1 MRLRRR
7 EFIAGLGGAAAWPLA
22 ARAQQGDRVR
32 RIGVLI
38 GSDEND
44 PVNKTYVSAFTQ
56 ALAELGCTDGRN
68 VRMDLRWGGGD
79 INRIRGCAG
88 LGVIVYP
95 TGRKTFVV
103 RYRLHGVPDK
113 YTFEP
118 DTTLAEARKEAP
130 EIRREARTGRDPK
143 LARQEAKE
151 KAAAAAAD
159 TLQAICE
166 EYFRREGAGLRTAE
180 TQRSTLARLVYKPLG
195 ARPIGSIRRKGII
208 RLLDKIADENGPR
221 MADLVLAHLRRVMN
235 WHAVRDD
242 DFRSPI
248 VRGMSRVKTKE
259 RARTRTLSDDELR
272 RIWTAT
278 ETPGPFEAL
287 IRFLLLTG
295 ARRSEAAELPWS
307 EIDGA
312 DWCLPAPRNKT
323 KVDLVRPLS
332 AAALAVIA
340 AQPRISPYVFAKHDG
355 RPLRGFSAHK
365 ETLDEASGVTGWRLH
380 DLRRTARSL
389 LSRAAVPADHS
400 EQCLGHVLPGIR
412 QTYDRHKYHSEKM
425 RAYEALA
432 ALIERIINPT
442 DNVIALRGQ

>member
-1 MRLRRR
+1 MAKRPLTEIAIHALKPRSKRYEVPDPGAR
-7 EFIAGLGGAAAWPLA
+7 GLFI
-22 ARAQQGDRVR
+22 QVQ
-32 RIGVLI
+32 
-38 GSDEND
+38 
-44 PVNKTYVSAFTQ
+44 
-56 ALAELGCTDGRN
+56 
-68 VRMDLRWGGGD
+68 
-79 INRIRGCAG
+79 
-88 LGVIVYP
+88 P
-95 TGRKTFVV
+95 TGRKGYAV
-103 RYRLHGVPDK
+103 RYRFYGTPRKMTLQPGI
-113 YTFEP
+113 
-118 DTTLAEARKEAP
+118 TLAAARKLTADAMHEVA
-130 EIRREARTGRDPK
+130 AGRDPSIT
-143 LARQEAKE
+143 RQEAKE

-159 TLQAICE
+159 TLQAVCE
-166 EYFRREGAGLRTAE
+166 EYFKREGAGLRTAE
-180 TQRSTLARLVYKPLG
+180 KQRSTLKRLVYKPLG
-195 ARPIGSIRRKGII
+195 ARPIASIRRKEII

-235 WHAVRDD
+235 WHTIRDD

-248 VRGMSRVKTKE
+248 VRGMRRVKTKE
-259 RARTRTLSDDELR
+259 RARTRTLNDEELR
-272 RIWTAT
+272 RVWKAT
-278 ETPGPFEAL
+278 ETPGPFPAL

-295 ARRSEAAELPWS
+295 ARRSEAAELPWR

-312 DWCLPAPRNKT
+312 DWTLPAARNKT

-340 AQPRISPYVFAKHDG
+340 AQPRTFACVFAKHDG

-365 ETLDEASGVTGWRLH
+365 KALDEASGVTRWRLH

-432 ALIERIINPT
+432 ALLERIVNPT
-442 DNVIALRGQ
+442 DNVIALRGH